1 MYKTTRLPPN
11 VKKYK
16 IIHDFFKSV
25 FILLYNIDMKVILE
39 NRNISITEATD
50 RHKSIIR
57 DFLSYKDKSKEF
69 QYRRMAKNPYHKNSA
84 ALEKIKQ
91 EMEGCLM
98 EEVGDEIIIPSGFH
112 HMFKKHSIDD
122 KRHDTGIDIS
132 LPWKN
137 KPFSLRDYQTEAVSL
152 MEDNYRGLIN
162 FATGLG
168 KTLTALY
175 AIRSFKKKTLV
186 LCPNAS
192 IAENFYEE
200 LCEAFGD
207 HKVGFYGGGKKKIKD
222 ITVGM
227 VQSVNNNIDK
237 FVEVDLG
244 LMIVDEVHHVP
255 ASTFYNIT
263 DKLGHIGR
271 IFGLT
276 ATDFRADG
284 KDVMITAGVGP
295 VLIKRDLIWG
305 IENGWLAE
313 PKIFVRNVPTIGREF
328 RGDKLKNYKEH
339 VLNNKTMNDQ
349 IVTDINTFLG
359 KGLSVLCLVNEVAHG
374 EYLSQQTGLKF
385 ATGKDKESSGYVTEL
400 NSGQLSGLIGTDS
413 KIGEGTDTKNVDVL
427 ILANFVASKGALWQN
442 LGRGLRIYEGRNKV
456 IVIDYN
462 PMGSSMLSR
471 HSDTRLKYFKE
482 ITNNIKVI

>member
-1 MYKTTRLPPN
+1 
-11 VKKYK
+11 
-16 IIHDFFKSV
+16 
-25 FILLYNIDMKVILE
+25 MKVVIE
-39 NRNISITEATD
+39 NKSISITGAGD
-50 RHKSIIR
+50 HHKGIIR

-69 QYRRMAKNPYHKNSA
+69 QYRRMASNPYYKNSK
-84 ALEKIKQ
+84 ALEKIKT
-91 EMEGCLM
+91 EMQGCLM
-98 EEVGDEIIIPSGFH
+98 EEVGDEIIIPSGFYKA
-112 HMFKKHSIDD
+112 FGNVQSEDR
-122 KRHDTGIDIS
+122 RHDTGINIS

-137 KPFSLRDYQTEAVSL
+137 KPFPLRGYQNEAVSK
-152 MEDNYRGLIN
+152 MENNYRGLIN

-175 AIRSFKKKTLV
+175 AIRSFKKRTLV

-192 IAENFYEE
+192 IAENFYDE
-200 LCEAFGD
+200 LVSAFGD
-207 HKVGFYGGGKKKIKD
+207 HKVGFYGSGKKKIKD

-237 FVEVDLG
+237 FVEADLG

-263 DKLGHIGR
+263 EKLGHIGR

-295 VLIKRDLIWG
+295 VLVKRDLIWG
-305 IENGWLAE
+305 IENGWLAN

-328 RGDKLKNYKEH
+328 KGDKLKNYKEH

-349 IVTDINTFLG
+349 IVTDINTFLA

-374 EYLSQQTGLKF
+374 EYLSEQTGLKF
-385 ATGKDKESSGYVTEL
+385 ATGKNKESNGYVAEL
-400 NSGQLSGLIGTDS
+400 NSGQLPGLIGTDS

-456 IVIDYN
+456 IVIDYK

-471 HSDTRLKYFKE
+471 HSDIRLKHFQE
-482 ITNNIKVI
+482 ITPNVNIINHK